1 MSETM
6 PSTAE
11 EQQGPA
17 ASLKKIQTLLSAKDD
32 TSRFV
37 GLALLKSVLDNTPEL
52 RANEDGIASL
62 WNSIPRKFLDRL
74 IRTGSKQQAKGTNDM
89 LDLAVSVL
97 HTFTVLLPE
106 KSKQE
111 SKLINRIPQLV
122 ACLLYCS
129 DETTKLVLETL
140 MSLVNQPEGAEVFD
154 SIDDLSTLT
163 EIAPSQPLVLDTL
176 YYAWLGAMAT
186 TADKK
191 ALRAKIDQAIGS
203 LVISF
208 KGTDGVTLL
217 KFLGNFL
224 PRLDPELLPPNPK
237 WLTPL
242 AKFVRDLVISRPTA
256 DGRAALANLSAA
268 LLESYPVQ
276 SPQLLFADD
285 VDSKSTATSESPF
298 AFLLVNLLLIDIRS
312 TIPTL
317 LGQLNSP
324 SYSITAQRLT
334 SAYNAVSNFM
344 GYLLRTLEAL
354 DSGES
359 SNNQWIMKPDL
370 LLKLRTSISETMSLT
385 AEYLRDRWDASIAGA
400 MGLHPEA
407 RTGAANESGISHFAL
422 AWDSKSVHSSQDPLI
437 LAAIRTLAIW
447 LREDDGEQ
455 LRKEAAG
462 LSDMFV
468 ELYQTSSSPEKGLDF
483 RRPVLV
489 AFEGI
494 LEERKGR
501 EAFLENGGWQALVND
516 LGNILQASSTTS
528 DENEAARG
536 VEIVRNL
543 LQIAEAERPGTREDW
558 MDLITKTA
566 AWVVPDEKQ
575 PPMVEEFQVAVL
587 QLATALLVN
596 AHPGLRRRYTH
607 STTAIVGI
615 ANQLRDKVKRDEG
628 LVEALSDVLETL
640 TVLRQ

>member
-1 MSETM
+1 MSEAA
-6 PSTAE
+6 PSAAG
-11 EQQGPA
+11 EQQDSA
-17 ASLKKIQTLLSAKDD
+17 ASLQKIQTLLSAKDD

-52 RANEDGIASL
+52 RSNEDGIASL
-62 WNSIPRKFLDRL
+62 WDSIPQKFLDRL

-97 HTFTVLLPE
+97 HTFTALLPE
-106 KSKQE
+106 RSKQD
-111 SKLINRIPQLV
+111 SKLVSRIPQLV

-129 DETTKLVLETL
+129 DDTARLVLEAL
-140 MSLVNQPEGAEVFD
+140 VSLVNQPEGAKVFD
-154 SIDDLSTLT
+154 TVDDLSTLT
-163 EIAPSQPLVLDTL
+163 EIAPVQSLVLDTL
-176 YYAWLGAMAT
+176 FYAWLGVMAT
-186 TADKK
+186 TADKR
-191 ALRAKIDQAIGS
+191 ALSSKIDQTVGA
-203 LVISF
+203 LVVSF
-208 KGTDGVTLL
+208 RGTDGVTLL
-217 KFLGNFL
+217 KFLGNLL
-224 PRLDPELLPPNPK
+224 PRLDPELLPPNPT
-237 WLTPL
+237 WLPSL
-242 AKFVRDLVISRPTA
+242 AKFVRDLVVSRPTA
-256 DGRAALANLSAA
+256 DGRAAFANLSAA
-268 LLESYPVQ
+268 LLEVYPIQ
-276 SPQLLFADD
+276 APQLLFADN
-285 VDSKSTATSESPF
+285 VDTKSPTRSESPF

-317 LGQLNSP
+317 LEQLNSP
-324 SYSITAQRLT
+324 SYSVTAQRLT
-334 SAYNAVSNFM
+334 SAYNIVSNFM
-344 GYLLRTLEAL
+344 GYLLRALEAL

-407 RTGAANESGISHFAL
+407 RTGAANESGVSHFTL

-468 ELYQTSSSPEKGLDF
+468 DLYQTSSSPEKGLDF
-483 RRPVLV
+483 KRPVLV

-494 LEERKGR
+494 LEERKGK
-501 EAFLENGGWQALVND
+501 EAFLENGGWLTLVDD
-516 LGNILQASSTTS
+516 LCNILQASSTIS

-543 LQIAEAERPGTREDW
+543 LRVAEAEQPGTREDW
-558 MDLITKTA
+558 MDLVTKAA
-566 AWVVPDEKQ
+566 AWAVPDQKQ
-575 PPMVEEFQVAVL
+575 PPMVEECQVAVL

-607 STTAIVGI
+607 STSAIIGI
-615 ANQLRDKVKRDEG
+615 ATQLRDKVKKDRG

-640 TVLRQ
+640 AALRQ